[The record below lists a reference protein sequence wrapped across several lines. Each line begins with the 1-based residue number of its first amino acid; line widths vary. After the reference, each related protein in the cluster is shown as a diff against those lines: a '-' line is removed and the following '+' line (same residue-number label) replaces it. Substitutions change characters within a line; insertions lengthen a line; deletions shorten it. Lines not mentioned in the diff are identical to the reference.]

1 MRELRRYS
9 GRCSAEQYFNSFLYC
24 YLNAASIFIVS
35 VSRYIAVAGLGFFGL
50 NFNVG
55 NLTGSVYANNVVSG

>member
-1 MRELRRYS
+1 M
-9 GRCSAEQYFNSFLYC
+9 
-24 YLNAASIFIVS
+24 FIVA
-35 VSRYIAVAGLGFFGL
+35 VFRYIAGLGFFGL